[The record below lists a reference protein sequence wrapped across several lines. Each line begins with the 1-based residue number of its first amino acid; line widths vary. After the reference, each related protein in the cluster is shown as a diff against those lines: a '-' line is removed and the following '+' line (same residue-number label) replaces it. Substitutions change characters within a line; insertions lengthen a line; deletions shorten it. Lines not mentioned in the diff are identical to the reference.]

1 MGDHHDDLDL
11 LLPDH
16 PPEQVLGGGH
26 GALGRNVR
34 LGPPEPVHEVCVE
47 VLVLLLEVVQGPG
60 GASLSQPHPSVIN

>member
-34 LGPPEPVHEVCVE
+34 LGPPEPVHEVGVE

-60 GASLSQPHPSVIN
+60 GAALSQPHPSVIN